1 VLKPNYK
8 LINFTYLEKI
18 MLKTQSF
25 YTISSQE
32 TAQQFGKVTINNT
45 GQKLEINLTIL
56 KEPSGQEAEGWKTGV
71 ALDASASMR
80 NWYGRMLLGKIPEH
94 LEQEYQQ
101 KGWIELQIQD
111 GKTVKIIQSQAYE
124 DGIKK
129 GYLQMSNNIIQ
140 PLAQQFIS
148 YLAGN
153 LDINGGTTVIYWAG
167 GNGAEIEVLGDFAEQ
182 ECQQLI
188 VNGANQ
194 MTFGL
199 GTNLTPA
206 LSYFVERFKDVKRG
220 MYVFLTDGKIDD
232 LAQVKI
238 YTIQLAKDISRGK
251 QNPIKCVLIGVGEE
265 IDEAQMIEL
274 DDLDTGTDID
284 IWDHKIAQEMRGL
297 VEIFAEVVD
306 ENQIVASTGIIYDF
320 QGNLVKKYTDG
331 LPAKISFSLPV
342 NSQGFILDVAGQKI
356 KQKLIFP

>member
-1 VLKPNYK
+1 
-8 LINFTYLEKI
+8 
-18 MLKTQSF
+18 MLKNQSF
-25 YTISSQE
+25 YTLPSNE
-32 TAQQFGKVTINNT
+32 TAQEFGKVTVNNN
-45 GQKLEINLTIL
+45 GQNLEVTVTIL

-80 NWYGRMLLGKIPEH
+80 GEYGRNLIGKIPDH
-94 LEQEYQQ
+94 LHQEYEQ
-101 KGWIELQIQD
+101 KGLIEFKIQD
-111 GKTVKIIQSQAYE
+111 GKTVKLVQPQVYE
-124 DGIKK
+124 EGLKQ
-129 GYLQMSNNIIQ
+129 GYYQMSNNIIQ

-167 GNGAEIEVLGDFAEQ
+167 GNGSEIEVLGDFSEQ
-182 ECQQLI
+182 ECQNLI
-188 VNGANQ
+188 INGATQ
-194 MTFGL
+194 TTFGL

-232 LAQVKI
+232 LAQVKN
-238 YTIQLAKDISRGK
+238 YTIQLAQAIATGK
-251 QNPIKCVLIGVGEE
+251 RNPVKCVLIGVGAE
-265 IDEAQMIEL
+265 IDETQMIEL

-306 ENQIVASTGIIYDF
+306 ENQIIAPTAMIYDF

-331 LPAKISFSLPV
+331 LPAKISFSLPI

-356 KQKLIFP
+356 KQQLIFC